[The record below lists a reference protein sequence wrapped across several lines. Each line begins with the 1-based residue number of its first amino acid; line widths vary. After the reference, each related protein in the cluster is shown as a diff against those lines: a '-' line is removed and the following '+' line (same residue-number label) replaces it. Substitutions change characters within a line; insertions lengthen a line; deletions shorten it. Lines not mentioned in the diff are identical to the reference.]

1 MKNKKSGRR
10 TKGESIDHILSHE
23 EVQQMLALHLREFLT
38 MVPLA
43 YAVLRRRLRRNDLGA
58 ASKVLEFSRGWM
70 EIQWDV
76 LAKSHPTSVDPDFN
90 PALYL
95 MVKTITETAEAFG
108 RELPPEL
115 EKLRRQ
121 MIRKNGRESKG

>member
-1 MKNKKSGRR
+1 MKNKKSRRR
-10 TKGESIDHILSHE
+10 TKGESIDDILSHA
-23 EVQQMLALHLREFLT
+23 EVQHMLALHLREFLS

-43 YAVLRRRLRRNDLGA
+43 YAVLRRRLCRNDLVA

-70 EIQWDV
+70 EIQWAV

-108 RELPPEL
+108 
-115 EKLRRQ
+115 
-121 MIRKNGRESKG
+121 